1 MKEAAQDPLIGRT
14 IAGKYRIEARI
25 GEGGMG
31 RVYRARHIV
40 TDKVVA
46 LKVLLEDLA
55 AYPSFVERFLHE
67 ARAAAYITHPHAIN
81 IIDCGRDGDVVYLL
95 MEYIEGRTLTE
106 LMQQE
111 GPLSPP
117 RVARILS
124 QICAALADAH
134 AHSIVHRD
142 LKPDNIILQRVA
154 GERDYVKVLDFGI
167 AKVLD
172 EQKRGRLPASRN
184 LFIGTPEYASPE
196 QCNSKSPTALSDIY
210 SLGVIAYEMLTGH
223 PPFEGDPLEVMLKHA
238 SVEPPPLRRY
248 RPDLSREIEAVVL
261 RALRKDPAERPPSAL
276 DFARQFEDAV
286 RLSGAHPT
294 QAIESTPTV
303 AGQTPETR
311 LQRRAAPTESAARPD
326 HTKERNRSSRP
337 ARRRVV
343 AGVLSL
349 GALALVIGGGVAG
362 HRFYRWYRTMP
373 PLPSPPAVRV
383 DPAPLSLV
391 DPVEAALK
399 LFDEGNREGAVHQ
412 LRTVIQQSAFTQ
424 PKAHCLLGAI
434 YLDQGELAGAESEFL
449 LALEQ
454 TGGTQPEAH
463 LGLGELLSE
472 RGDEDG
478 ALKEFHAAIE
488 HSQGRLLR
496 AQVALGRLLLQRGKT
511 EDAEGAFSAV
521 IRQAG
526 DTADDV
532 LEVGK
537 VLLLRR
543 QYELAV
549 RELRR
554 AVALKK
560 GFFPEAYLYLGLTL
574 LEAGDPPAAVEL
586 LRTAVAQR
594 GGNYPAAR
602 YALGLALYRQ
612 GDDAGALTELR
623 TARRLRGGFYP
634 QAQAALGTMLADL
647 AVADYDGAERELQA
661 AITSRGGRFP
671 QAEHA
676 LGLLYFLRLG
686 RLDAARKVWT
696 VADDPDA
703 RQMLTASRDAVALLA
718 RTAPVS
724 RPLLASLPAGGTVS
738 FQFALTP
745 LDGRAAV
752 AFRIGDS
759 GVAVKVERAADDGR
773 PADRPSLTIRAVRLN
788 GRKEEPL
795 DLVPFTGRLTDAFA
809 GRLGVTLEPSA
820 VVLTLNGSEIVRLK
834 PLPDASLTIT
844 LTGGRAVV
852 YNFAGLERSSGSVYY
867 RRGLERLRYGG
878 AQAITQPAGAGQ
890 ADRRGTRGRNSSNGH
905 IRQHRATAL
914 RTSSGSLSAR

>member
-1 MKEAAQDPLIGRT
+1 MTMMKEVAQDPLIGRT
-14 IAGKYRIEARI
+14 IAGKYRIEAKI
-25 GEGGMG
+25 GQGGMG

-46 LKVLLEDLA
+46 IKVLLEDLA

-111 GPLSPP
+111 GPLPPP
-117 RVARILS
+117 RVAWILS

-248 RPDLSREIEAVVL
+248 RPDLSPEIETVVL
-261 RALRKDPAERPPSAL
+261 RALRKDPGERPPSAL

-286 RLSGAHPT
+286 RLSGSHPT
-294 QAIESTPTV
+294 QAVESTPTV
-303 AGQTPETR
+303 AGQAPETR
-311 LQRRAAPTESAARPD
+311 LQRRAAPTEPVARAD
-326 HTKERNRSSRP
+326 HTQGRIRLSRP
-337 ARRRVV
+337 AYRRVV
-343 AGVLSL
+343 AGALSL
-349 GALALVIGGGVAG
+349 GALALVIGGGVAA
-362 HRFYRWYRTMP
+362 HRFYRWYRMIP
-373 PLPSPPAVRV
+373 PLPSPPVVRV
-383 DPAPLSLV
+383 DPPPLSLV
-391 DPVEAALK
+391 DPVDAALK

-424 PKAHCLLGAI
+424 PKAHCLLGTI

-463 LGLGELLSE
+463 LGLGELLAE

-488 HSQGRLLR
+488 HSQGTLLR

-511 EDAEGAFSAV
+511 EDAERAFSAV

-560 GFFPEAYLYLGLTL
+560 GFFPEAYLHLGLTL
-574 LEAGDPPAAVEL
+574 LEAGDLPAAVEV

-612 GDDAGALTELR
+612 GDEAGALTELR
-623 TARRLRGGFYP
+623 TALRLRGGFYP
-634 QAQAALGTMLADL
+634 QAQAALGTVLADL

-686 RLDAARKVWT
+686 RLEAARKVWT
-696 VADDPDA
+696 VADA
-703 RQMLTASRDAVALLA
+703 HQMLAASQDAITLLA
-718 RTAPVS
+718 RTTPVS
-724 RPLLASLPAGGTVS
+724 RPLLASLPDGGTVS

-745 LDGRAAV
+745 LDDRATI

-759 GVAVKVERAADDGR
+759 GVAVKVERAAEDGR
-773 PADRPSLTIRAVRLN
+773 PADRPSLTIRAVRLS

-809 GRLGVTLEPSA
+809 GRLGVTLGPSA
-820 VVLTLNGSEIVRLK
+820 IVLTLNGSDIVRLK
-834 PLPDASLTIT
+834 PLPGASLTIT

-852 YNFAGLERSSGSVYY
+852 YNFAGLERGSGSAQHH
-867 RRGLERLRYGG
+867 RRLEHSRYGV

-890 ADRRGTRGRNSSNGH
+890 ANRRGTRGRDSSNGR

-914 RTSSGSLSAR
+914 RTSSGPLSAR